1 MIRFFRILLV
11 VFSFWFY
18 LGGAILEGQSNP
30 FLQPGSQNRKPPP
43 VIKSTPLPPSPKPIN
58 SNLQFRGY
66 YKFQG
71 VWHFALFDKVKNR
84 GYWLQQGESLDNG
97 KVTIDSFNEVEESV
111 KIKGGQT
118 LRLENSQHKV
128 MPVPSAQPVKKASVL
143 PPKTTGAVRSP
154 TTTLPRVKIP
164 PRKPTPPKLPR

>member
-71 VWHFALFDKVKNR
+71 VWHFALFDKVKNQ
-84 GYWLQQGESLDNG
+84 GFWLSKGETVDG
-97 KVTIDSFNEVEESV
+97 IDAEVESFNPDTEII
-111 KIKGGQT
+111 KLKGGMT
-118 LRLENSQHKV
+118 LSLRESDKTIL
-128 MPVPSAQPVKKASVL
+128 PVPSGQVKSPSRPPVPGKPVN
-143 PPKTTGAVRSP
+143 PN
-154 TTTLPRVKIP
+154 VKPGRIP
-164 PRKPTPPKLPR
+164 PPTRTR